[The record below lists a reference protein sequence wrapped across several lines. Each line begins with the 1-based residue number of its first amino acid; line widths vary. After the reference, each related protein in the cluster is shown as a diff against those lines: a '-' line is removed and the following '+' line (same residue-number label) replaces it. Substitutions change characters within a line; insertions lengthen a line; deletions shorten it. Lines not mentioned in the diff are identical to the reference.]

1 MMWLLLLLLP
11 SGAAAA
17 PPSRARSGAA
27 FLEQAPIVGA
37 PEAWGHAPAKEAVEE
52 VDKDQGSSA
61 PAEGS
66 SAPALEQAPSADE
79 ILQEIIAPAPA
90 EEVVKEVEKDVEKD
104 AEDIY
109 EDLEGAE
116 DAKKPVEKTVEE
128 SPPPIQTTKTTTS
141 APVPESVIK
150 VRQYADLLVAN
161 MSQNISN
168 EGQVVVAT
176 LDTRINRARN
186 QTVWSYQEASQRQSQ
201 TVIDTARTQFQDLRM
216 HKQQLDQAVQY
227 SSVVAGV
234 SAAKTVTADETAR
247 RVHPNSHLMNESA
260 NKILRAVDATEQHWE
275 DSRDNSEESARNAV
289 SEWAVANT
297 ELNSTWHS
305 VSEGFARLNDAGE
318 AVNRAGRSTRW
329 DAEASR
335 LSADIAEKSYESAID
350 DDKRVA
356 VAEEQA
362 TNAERLAAWGTPA
375 IINALDVNVKNAE
388 AEALKV
394 TTASTPVG

>member
-37 PEAWGHAPAKEAVEE
+37 PEAWGNAPAKEAVEE

-61 PAEGS
+61 PA
-66 SAPALEQAPSADE
+66 D
-79 ILQEIIAPAPA
+79 QEIIAPAPA

-128 SPPPIQTTKTTTS
+128 SPPPIQTTTS

-150 VRQYADLLVAN
+150 VRQFADLLVAN

-201 TVIDTARTQFQDLRM
+201 RVIDTARTQFQDLRM

-260 NKILRAVDATEQHWE
+260 YKILKAVDATEQHWE

-305 VSEGFARLNDAGE
+305 VSDGFARLNDAGE

-335 LSADIAEKSYESAID
+335 LAADIAEKSYESAID

-375 IINALDVNVKNAE
+375 IINALDVNVKSAE